1 VISIDIKHA
10 GAGTATPPAVG
21 ICSADQVVLTAPYAA
36 PWTGSGLPVA
46 GTTTSARLRRLVAAT
61 GTTGTTTGAFL
72 GATAR
77 PSVPTTAQREF
88 AVAGVPVGHTSSTP
102 GDLPPE
108 DPLS

>member
-36 PWTGSGLPVA
+36 PWTGSGL
-46 GTTTSARLRRLVAAT
+46 LVA

>member
-46 GTTTSARLRRLVAAT
+46 